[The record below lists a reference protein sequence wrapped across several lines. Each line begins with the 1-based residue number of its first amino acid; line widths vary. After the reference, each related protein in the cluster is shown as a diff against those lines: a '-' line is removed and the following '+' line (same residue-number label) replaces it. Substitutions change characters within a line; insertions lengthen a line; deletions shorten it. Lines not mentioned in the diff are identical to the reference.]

1 LTKREGVAPPALI
14 KEVIASAGRGLVV
27 IGGQALAYWILH
39 YRVTA
44 PAHLPAVSRDV
55 DLLGQGASDRASVRR
70 LAKRFGEAWLPGD
83 RGLTALVG
91 RVVVDLPDDEYT
103 TIDIVDKVIGFPSAD
118 TVRERAVT
126 VTLGGVDMQVMHPLD
141 VLRSRMVNLHK
152 LEEKQND
159 LGMTQLR
166 LAIDVG
172 RAFLAEVAAADT
184 DGGRPAVLRFIKA
197 IQAFAREGA
206 GRSVAERFGIHVADA
221 IDPSLIRTQE
231 FWREYWPA
239 VKLLMSSEYAGGF
252 AQLEPRQPPSMK
264 RPRRRAS

>member
-1 LTKREGVAPPALI
+1 MAKREGVAPPALI
-14 KEVIASAGRGLVV
+14 KEVIANAGRDLVL

-39 YRVTA
+39 YRVTV
-44 PAHLPAVSRDV
+44 PAHLPAVSRDI
-55 DLLGQGASDRASVRR
+55 DFLGQAASDQASVRR
-70 LAKRFGEAWLPGD
+70 LARRFGKAWLPGD

-91 RVVVDLPDDEYT
+91 RVVVELPDDEYT
-103 TIDIVDKVIGFPSAD
+103 TIDIVHKIAGFRSAD

-126 VTLGGVDMQVMHPLD
+126 VTLSGVDMQVMHPLD

-152 LEEKQND
+152 LEEKQSD

-166 LAIDVG
+166 LAIEVG

-184 DGGRPAVLRFIKA
+184 GGGRPAVLRFIKA
-197 IQAFAREGA
+197 IHAFAREGA

-221 IDPSLIRTQE
+221 IDPSLIRTPE

-239 VKLLMSSEYAGGF
+239 VKPLMSSEYAAGF
-252 AQLEPRQPPSMK
+252 AQPELREPPST
-264 RPRRRAS
+264 RRHRKALK